1 MNKLSIRIYYED
13 TDAGGVVYYA
23 NYLKYIERA
32 RSEMLRELGLDQD
45 QVEKDSGVIFVVRGI
60 IANYLNPAKFND
72 VIMVQTDIKMV
83 RKASLIF
90 SQKVMNIEK
99 NTVLFDAEVKV
110 VSVLTQNF
118 KPCGIPQA
126 ISEKLNG
133 SGRK

>member
-1 MNKLSIRIYYED
+1 MSKLNIRIYYED

-32 RSEMLRELGLDQD
+32 RSEMLRELGFEQD
-45 QVEKDSGVIFVVRGI
+45 QVENDFGVIFVVRSVV
-60 IANYLNPAKFND
+60 ANYFNPAKFNEIIE
-72 VIMVQTDIKMV
+72 VRTDIKMI

-90 SQKVMNIEK
+90 SQKIMNIEK

-118 KPCGIPQA
+118 KPCGIPQV

-133 SGRK
+133 RK